1 MKRTLYIA
9 GIAALTTLGLTAMT
23 QATVIASYDFNG
35 ADRTAQLQ
43 DKALS
48 AEVDASVFSFG
59 AGLLSTT
66 PIVNTAPSPTS
77 YVYDEGTG
85 NAVAGPLSGDQHTL
99 IGTESTFGFSDRSGT
114 GGSTEA
120 TAITDNDYLQFS
132 FTVEAGQMVDMGIL
146 SWREYSRNTTRG
158 ASDWSIFVSYDDFA
172 TSDLMGTGI
181 VTDNFDYYEQSVDLS
196 SEATLLASDTAT
208 IRLYMYGK
216 THVSAFNSEQGFDSF
231 SLATVPEPSTTALL
245 GLGGFALILRRRK

>member
-1 MKRTLYIA
+1 MKTKSIIIA
-9 GIAALTTLGLTAMT
+9 GILGAAMSS
-23 QATVIASYDFNG
+23 QAAVIASYDFNG

-59 AGLLSTT
+59 AGLKSTT
-66 PIVNTAPSPTS
+66 PIVNVAPSTTS
-77 YVYDEGTG
+77 RVYDEVTG
-85 NAVAGPLSGDQHTL
+85 NTVTGPLSGDQYTL
-99 IGTESTFGFSDRSGT
+99 IGTETSMGFSDHGT
-114 GGSTEA
+114 DPGSTQA

-132 FTVEAGQMVDMGIL
+132 FTVEAGQTVDMGVL
-146 SWREYSRNTTRG
+146 SWQEYSRNNTRG
-158 ASDWSIFVSYDDFA
+158 AASWSIFISYDNFA

-208 IRLYMYGK
+208 FRLYMYGK
-216 THVSAFNSEQGFDSF
+216 TNANTSNSEAGFDTF
-231 SLATVPEPSTTALL
+231 SLATVPEPSSFALL
-245 GLGGFALILRRRK
+245 GGLLALGHVMVRRRR